1 MNGDGRALINKNIV
15 VTGANRGIGK
25 AIVSECMK
33 NGANVWAC
41 MRTQNDEFEH
51 FLQQSASIN
60 QVHAESLFF
69 DMTDEMAILENAD
82 KILSCGMKIDGI
94 INNAA
99 VTGPIRLF
107 TMTKM
112 DEIKEVFQ
120 INFFSAMLFTQRLL
134 KNMIR
139 NKEGSIVNI
148 TSVAAIDGEP
158 GQFAYVASKAAVI
171 GATKK
176 LSNEL
181 AQYQI
186 RVNAVA
192 PGMTDTDMI
201 KAMKDDLKINSLN
214 MVSMK
219 RLGKPSEVASA
230 VIFLLSDKSSF
241 ITGQVIRVDGGI
253 R

>member
-1 MNGDGRALINKNIV
+1 MNRDSRDLENKNIV

-41 MRTQNDEFEH
+41 MRTKNDEFEH
-51 FLQQSASIN
+51 FIQQSASEN
-60 QVHAESLFF
+60 QVYAESLFF
-69 DMTDEMAILENAD
+69 DMADEKAIVENANR
-82 KILSCGMKIDGI
+82 ILSCGIKIDGI

-112 DEIKEVFQ
+112 EEIKEVFQ
-120 INFFSAMLFTQRLL
+120 VNFFSPMLFTQRLL

-158 GQFAYVASKAAVI
+158 GQFAYITSKAALA

-181 AQYQI
+181 AQHQI

-201 KAMKDDLKINSLN
+201 KAMKEDLKVNSLKG
-214 MVSMK
+214 VSMK
-219 RLGKPSEVASA
+219 RLGKPSEIAAA
-230 VIFLLSDKSSF
+230 VIFLLSDRSSF